1 MTKEELKARKRANRR
16 KKRQAEHQAR
26 MTEKEQKRRSYR
38 PREEY
43 IGYFNHERYSDPV
56 ACSAINAVVRERRRA
71 HA

>member
-1 MTKEELKARKRANRR
+1 MATSKRERQKHNRR
-16 KKRQAEHQAR
+16 MKAYL
-26 MTEKEQKRRSYR
+26 QKHGQLPEGESFIRAK

-71 HA
+71 RA